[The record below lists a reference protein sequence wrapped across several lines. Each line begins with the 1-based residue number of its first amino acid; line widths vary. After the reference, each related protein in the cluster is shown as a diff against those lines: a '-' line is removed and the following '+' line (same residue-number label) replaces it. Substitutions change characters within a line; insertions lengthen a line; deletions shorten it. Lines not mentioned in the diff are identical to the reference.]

1 MKYRLLL
8 LTLVLAVTGQ
18 VSGQSKSNTPAPAKV
33 AETVVFQPEDD
44 VMMNEHRFWGIISEA
59 KAGSGGVYK
68 YEINALKRLLFTL
81 RDEEI
86 EQFDNRFTAI
96 MELSYDAKLWGAAY
110 VINGGCSDDCFDYF
124 RQYLIA
130 QGKEKFYATLKDPE
144 SCISWI
150 KTDQQENWDGFQF
163 AAADVY
169 KKKTGKNIPKTYQP
183 EFELKGEWFDE
194 ETVAQQYPR
203 LAKKFKTM

>member
-1 MKYRLLL
+1 MLL
-8 LTLVLAVTGQ
+8 VVNRQQASGQ
-18 VSGQSKSNTPAPAKV
+18 VKTGNESPKKITES
-33 AETVVFQPEDD
+33 VVFQPEDD

-59 KAGSGGVYK
+59 KAQSGGVYK

-96 MELSYDAKLWGAAY
+96 MELSYDARLWGAAY
-110 VINGGCSDDCFDYF
+110 VISGGCEDDCFDAF

-144 SCISWI
+144 NCISWI
-150 KTDQQENWDGFQF
+150 KSDHQESWDGFQY

-169 KKKTGKNIPKTYQP
+169 RKKTGKNIPKTYQP

>member
-1 MKYRLLL
+1 MRYSLIIFI
-8 LTLVLAVTGQ
+8 LVFAGTERSIAQAKAGKELPKQVT
-18 VSGQSKSNTPAPAKV
+18 
-33 AETVVFQPEDD
+33 ETVVFQPEDD
-44 VMMNEHRFWGIISEA
+44 LMMNEHRFWGIISEA
-59 KAGSGGVYK
+59 KAQSGGVYK
-68 YEINALKRLLFTL
+68 YEINGLKRLLFTL

-86 EQFDNRFTAI
+86 EQFDNRFTDI
-96 MELSYDAKLWGAAY
+96 MERSYDARLWGAAY
-110 VINGGCSDDCFDYF
+110 VINGGCSDDCFDSF

-144 SCISWI
+144 TCISWI
-150 KTDQQENWDGFQF
+150 KSDQQERWDGFQY

-169 KKKTGKNIPKTYQP
+169 KKKTGKNIPRTYQP